1 MTTPSVMGASINV
14 DGAVLWLCRFK
25 DDALDFEQFAYNLFR
40 LKSVKLVT
48 VKL

>member
-1 MTTPSVMGASINV
+1 M
-14 DGAVLWLCRFK
+14 DGAALWLCRFA